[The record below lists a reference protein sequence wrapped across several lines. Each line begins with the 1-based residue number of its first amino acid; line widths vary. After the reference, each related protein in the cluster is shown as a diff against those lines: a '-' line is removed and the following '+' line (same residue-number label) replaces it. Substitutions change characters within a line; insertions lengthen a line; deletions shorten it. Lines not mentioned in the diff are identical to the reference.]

1 MLDSHAGAIR
11 ILGQTQPWVRFA
23 SLVGLLLGGLMVS
36 FGADALVGG
45 FASRR
50 FDMIPG
56 LLLSLLLGAAFLVPA
71 LYLHK
76 YARRIKVFVAQGHQ
90 GQLEA
95 ALEVQRKF
103 WKYTGVLWLTVFTV
117 LALAA
122 AFAII

>member
-1 MLDSHAGAIR
+1 MPDSNAGATQ
-11 ILGQTQPWVRFA
+11 ILARAQPWVRFA
-23 SLVGLLLGGLMVS
+23 SLVGFLLGGLMVS
-36 FGADALVGG
+36 FGADALLGG

-56 LLLSLLLGAAFLVPA
+56 LLLSLLLAVAFLVPA

-76 YARRIKVFVAQGHQ
+76 YARRIKVFVAQGHR

-103 WKYTGVLWLTVFTV
+103 WKYTGVLWLTVFIF